1 MPRPATEALPD
12 RSAVPPSTILSD
24 RMTKY
29 FYIILGSI
37 GASLLIALLVISY
50 VDRTVLHPA
59 PSAGEAT
66 TPVIAGGPTGTSDPA
81 AAAGKPLPAPI
92 TFEDGGAQ
100 DPVDLNLR
108 LIGTTVFG
116 DKSTAIIEDLVTKT
130 RGVYRLRDTVKG
142 YIITVI
148 NTDSVTLTS
157 GSRSLTLT
165 RAAGGEQ
172 PDGDSFFTK
181 IDDSTWLV
189 SADKASDMVSNID
202 QYAGQIIAFQHRE
215 HGEAAGFKIRHLKD
229 GNDFEKLGLKNNDII
244 KRVNGLEVNDLT
256 DVLKAVYQLS
266 DETEFTV
273 EVERGEGTQDLNYR
287 LDKNVNAL
295 VPIITRLLSI
305 PLAGTGGP

>member
-1 MPRPATEALPD
+1 
-12 RSAVPPSTILSD
+12 
-24 RMTKY
+24 MTKY

-37 GASLLIALLVISY
+37 GATLLIALLVISY
-50 VDRTVLHPA
+50 VDRTVLQPSPSTGGATA
-59 PSAGEAT
+59 PE
-66 TPVIAGGPTGTSDPA
+66 IAGGPPGKSAPSS
-81 AAAGKPLPAPI
+81 AAGKPVPTPN
-92 TFEDGGAQ
+92 TPDDGGA
-100 DPVDLNLR
+100 PVPAALNLR

-116 DKSTAIIEDLVTKT
+116 DKSTAIIEDLDTKT
-130 RGVYRLRDTVKG
+130 RGVYRLRDAIKG
-142 YIITVI
+142 YILSII
-148 NTDSVTLTS
+148 DADSVTLTS

-165 RAAGGEQ
+165 RAAVGDQ
-172 PDGDSFFTK
+172 PDADSFFTK

-215 HGEAAGFKIRHLKD
+215 QGEAAGFKIRHLKD

-295 VPIITRLLSI
+295 VPIITRMLSI
-305 PLAGTGGP
+305 PLAGTDRQ

>member
-1 MPRPATEALPD
+1 
-12 RSAVPPSTILSD
+12 
-24 RMTKY
+24 
-29 FYIILGSI
+29 
-37 GASLLIALLVISY
+37 
-50 VDRTVLHPA
+50 VLRPA
-59 PSAGEAT
+59 PSAGEAAA
-66 TPVIAGGPTGTSDPA
+66 PEIAGAQTGKSAPS

-92 TFEDGGAQ
+92 RVEENGAQ
-100 DPVDLNLR
+100 IPSALNLR

-116 DKSTAIIEDLVTKT
+116 DKSTAIIEDLAMKT
-130 RGVYRLRDTVKG
+130 RGVYRLRDAIQG
-142 YIITVI
+142 YIISVI
-148 NTDSVTLTS
+148 DADSVTLTS

-165 RAAGGEQ
+165 RAPGGDQ
-172 PDGDSFFTK
+172 PDADAFFTK

-215 HGEAAGFKIRHLKD
+215 QGEAAGFKIRHLKD

-273 EVERGEGTQDLNYR
+273 EVERGEATQDLTYR

-295 VPIITRLLSI
+295 VPIITRMLSI
-305 PLAGTGGP
+305 PLSGTGGP

>member
-1 MPRPATEALPD
+1 MN
-12 RSAVPPSTILSD
+12 
-24 RMTKY
+24 KY
-29 FYIILGSI
+29 FFIILGSI
-37 GASLLIALLVISY
+37 GAALLIALLVISY
-50 VDRTVLHPA
+50 VDRTVLHPV
-59 PSAGEAT
+59 PSSGEAT
-66 TPVIAGGPTGTSDPA
+66 APEIAGGPPGTSDPA
-81 AAAGKPLPAPI
+81 VAAGKPLPAPI
-92 TFEDGGAQ
+92 TPEDGGA
-100 DPVDLNLR
+100 PVPAALNLR

-116 DKSTAIIEDLVTKT
+116 DKSTAIIEDLDTKT
-130 RGVYRLRDTVKG
+130 RGVYRLRDAIKG
-142 YIITVI
+142 YILSII
-148 NTDSVTLTS
+148 DADSVTLTS

-165 RAAGGEQ
+165 RSPGGDQ
-172 PDGDSFFTK
+172 PDADSFFTK

-189 SADKASDMVSNID
+189 SADKASDMVSNLD

-287 LDKNVNAL
+287 LDKDVNAL
-295 VPIITRLLSI
+295 VPIITRMLSI
-305 PLAGTGGP
+305 PLAGTGRQ